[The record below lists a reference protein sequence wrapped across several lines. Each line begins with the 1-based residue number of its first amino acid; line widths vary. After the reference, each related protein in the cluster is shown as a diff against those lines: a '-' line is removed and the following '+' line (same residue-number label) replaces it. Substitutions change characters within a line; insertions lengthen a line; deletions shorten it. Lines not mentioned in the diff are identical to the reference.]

1 MRWRSSP
8 SHKLITA
15 TDAVRL
21 TGLSADKLLGER
33 DVQTL
38 LRVNANGTS
47 ERMLRVPL
55 VLLLESEDEQPD
67 ERPRAKG

>member
-1 MRWRSSP
+1 MRYRQSP
-8 SHKLITA
+8 RHKLITA

-21 TGLSADKLLGER
+21 TGLSADTLLAER
-33 DVQTL
+33 DVQSL
-38 LRVNANGTS
+38 LRVNANGKS

>member
-1 MRWRSSP
+1 MRYRQSP
-8 SHKLITA
+8 RHRLITA

-21 TGLSADKLLGER
+21 TGLSADALLGER

-55 VLLLESEDEQPD
+55 VLLLESDEEQSD